1 MVKQAK
7 CLSLR
12 LGNCHKYKD
21 EPVRNFACIES
32 AKNAKGVWEILL
44 IAGPKAKLKYW
55 FSFPFTSP
63 NVEREGPFSTEWN
76 RGPAWNVKWE
86 VAGQAGREEGWVLC
100 QELAVGLWTSHL
112 ASC

>member
-12 LGNCHKYKD
+12 LGNCNKYTD
-21 EPVRNFACIES
+21 EPVRNFACTES
-32 AKNAKGVWEILL
+32 AKNAKGVWEIL

-63 NVEREGPFSTEWN
+63 DMEKEGPFSAEWS
-76 RGPAWNVKWE
+76 RGPAWYVKWE
-86 VAGQAGREEGWVLC
+86 VAGLAGSRKGGFF
-100 QELAVGLWTSHL
+100 ARN
-112 ASC
+112 